1 MKYLNLFFLSFL
13 TLVSCS
19 SNDEKTGTD
28 TNISGSR
35 IIPFSS
41 CEEIEGIVS
50 DLLYNNRDLVDS
62 VINTETSHYFK
73 CEWEQEQ
80 TYDPND
86 MFIMRATSV
95 RTNYELAHMT
105 MEELSAWLLN
115 NGSHE
120 VNDSRLQLSQY
131 DNVIISKSFNQ
142 LLNANTY
149 TAYVWVEDE
158 QINRIIIEDINWS
171 DNIPALLDDSA
182 VVDILAQMLE
192 PID

>member
-1 MKYLNLFFLSFL
+1 MVYQTILLFVLIKKTIFDYEVFKFILS
-13 TLVSCS
+13 
-19 SNDEKTGTD
+19 
-28 TNISGSR
+28 
-35 IIPFSS
+35 IILD
-41 CEEIEGIVS
+41 II
-50 DLLYNNRDLVDS
+50 
-62 VINTETSHYFK
+62 
-73 CEWEQEQ
+73 
-80 TYDPND
+80 
-86 MFIMRATSV
+86 
-95 RTNYELAHMT
+95 
-105 MEELSAWLLN
+105 LN

>member
-1 MKYLNLFFLSFL
+1 
-13 TLVSCS
+13 
-19 SNDEKTGTD
+19 
-28 TNISGSR
+28 
-35 IIPFSS
+35 
-41 CEEIEGIVS
+41 
-50 DLLYNNRDLVDS
+50 
-62 VINTETSHYFK
+62 
-73 CEWEQEQ
+73 
-80 TYDPND
+80 
-86 MFIMRATSV
+86 MRATSV

-171 DNIPALLDDSA
+171 DNIPTLLDDSA